1 MGLMGWG
8 AQPSAP
14 SASAE
19 TATYGVDYYR
29 DLFNRKRENLA
40 PIRMALVGKENT
52 GKTGSAI
59 DIALAHTDLP
69 ICVIDIDGSAD
80 NTVDYLR
87 STGKGDNI
95 FVVPLIDEADES
107 IWNEDNTTNWLALL
121 DKLQWFLPI
130 LSEKAASGELG
141 AVVLDGCSTLL
152 KWCEFVMTDSL
163 LRRGVIKEEGDSF
176 NQKEW
181 RERNRLFKDVLQR
194 VTSLPIPYV
203 FFTFHLKDQK
213 QYMDVGDGTKAL
225 MTVGTRPDWV
235 DGTQRFVSQQ
245 VFLRRY
251 TQKGDRAAGVE
262 ADKSLG
268 ADEFV
273 IRAAIEE
280 MKGRNMEHLGKTY
293 DILRVNSGNVH
304 WSGLPLRW
312 D

>member
-1 MGLMGWG
+1 MGWG

-95 FVVPLIDEADES
+95 FVIPLIDEADES

-268 ADEFV
+268 PDEFV

-293 DILRVNSGNVH
+293 DILRVNSGNVL